1 MFKAGK
7 TRGSKTPDGIKI
19 SGRVKLDLAV
29 LNARLPALPPG
40 APRYLFLGLTSRC
53 DLACP
58 HCKYSGADVPARKAD
73 MPAGLL
79 ERVLGE
85 AAGAGIPR
93 VVFFGGEPLLY
104 RGLENA
110 VSAAARLGLF
120 TELDTNG
127 QSLDNARAAR
137 LASAGLCAVR
147 ISLHSSS
154 PARHNALSGK
164 GTFGKALS
172 AIAAAKRAG
181 LLTYISSCIF
191 SGGLAAGEPEKLAF
205 FAGQHGVHGLRF
217 LAYSP
222 RSGVSPLPLRLSARL
237 ARLAPDGYAR
247 TCVPPGK
254 KKCAALRG
262 ELLYADPGG
271 TVKTCPYSSSTLGSL
286 LKNDL
291 KSILRGARFG
301 RAAGRG
307 FPCQKSG

>member
-1 MFKAGK
+1 MFKAEK
-7 TRGSKTPDGIKI
+7 TRGKKNPDGVNL
-19 SGRVKLDLAV
+19 SDRVKLDLAV

-58 HCKYSGADVPARKAD
+58 HCKYSGSNMPARKPD

-79 ERVLGE
+79 ERVLRE

-104 RGLENA
+104 RGLEKA

-154 PARHNALSGK
+154 PARHDALAGK
-164 GTFGKALS
+164 GTFSKALS

-191 SGGLAAGEPEKLAF
+191 CGGLAAGEPEKLAS
-205 FAGQHGVHGLRF
+205 FAEKYGVHGLRL

-222 RSGVSPLPLRLSARL
+222 RSGVSLLPLRLSARL

-262 ELLYADPGG
+262 ELLYVDPRG
-271 TVKTCPYSSSTLGSL
+271 TVKACPYSSAPLGSL
-286 LKNDL
+286 LKNNL
-291 KSILRGARFG
+291 KSIIRGAHFRP
-301 RAAGRG
+301 AAGPG
-307 FPCQKSG
+307 FPCQKPG